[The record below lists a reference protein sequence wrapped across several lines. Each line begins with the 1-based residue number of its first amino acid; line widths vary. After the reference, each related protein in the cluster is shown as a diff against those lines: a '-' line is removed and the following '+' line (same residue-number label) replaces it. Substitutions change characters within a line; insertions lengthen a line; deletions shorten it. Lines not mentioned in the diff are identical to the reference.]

1 MLSVYKL
8 ESVFNLTTPS
18 FLSDCQDLAE
28 SDKVLVRFAL
38 TLKTVMLADSLWAI
52 KITNLIVGAKQFCEV
67 SSKDRSL
74 AYLKIFYLM

>member
-8 ESVFNLTTPS
+8 ESAFNLTSPS

-28 SDKVLVRFAL
+28 PDKVLVRFAL
-38 TLKTVMLADSLWAI
+38 TLKTAMSMGLWAI
-52 KITNLIVGAKQFCEV
+52 KFTNIIVGAKTFGEL

-74 AYLKIFYLM
+74 AYSKIFFI